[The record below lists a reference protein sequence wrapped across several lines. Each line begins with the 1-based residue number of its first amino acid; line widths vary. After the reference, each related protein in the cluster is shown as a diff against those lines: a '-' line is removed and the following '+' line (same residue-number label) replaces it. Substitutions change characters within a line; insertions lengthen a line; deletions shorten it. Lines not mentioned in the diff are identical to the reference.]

1 MKHLV
6 LFTFLLMQCITSTAE
21 TPEQQTQQVHMRKY
35 ALDLNGNH
43 KPTRS
48 PALVLLPFEIYLN
61 SDNNTLNVTG
71 DFEDVM
77 TFYIINDAGLI
88 INQGIVDL
96 TSGNYQIC
104 MQEFDNG
111 KYSLVIKYFDT
122 YYIGDFNL

>member
-21 TPEQQTQQVHMRKY
+21 TPEQQKQQVHMRKGSP
-35 ALDLNGNH
+35 ALIGTK

-48 PALVLLPFEIYLN
+48 PAIVLLPFEIYLD
-61 SDNNTLNVTG
+61 SDNNTLNVIG

-96 TSGNYQIC
+96 TSGNYQII

-111 KYSLVIKYFDT
+111 KYSLVIKYFDN